1 MQVQNLDEVTIRDA
15 RYNAVLHMTTAA
27 DGAEGFY
34 TSENNPSRMEG
45 VEEAK
50 ILDKKIRE
58 AWLGECQVFPKI

>member
-1 MQVQNLDEVTIRDA
+1 
-15 RYNAVLHMTTAA
+15 MTTAA

-58 AWLGECQVFPKI
+58 AWLGECQVFPKISFLVSLLVP